1 MRVLLTNVGRRTYF
15 IEYLNDIQNPDFEL
29 EIFVSDR
36 SRNVASYNTNIKKF
50 LLTPKVLNNYEK
62 YISSLYENCSKY
74 KINLIIPLSDLDL
87 YFLSI
92 NKSKFK
98 KIKTE
103 ILVSNKNVIEICE
116 NKLKLNN
123 FLNKYRLPNTNI
135 FQSVDEFKYPLIEK
149 PINGSGSNNI
159 KIIKKNEIKIPR
171 KGYIYQEKI
180 TGTEFGLDILNDFKG
195 NFVSYCLKKKIEMRA
210 GETDK
215 AITIN
220 NSSILKLSKKISKHL
235 KHIGNLD
242 CDLFIDKNKRVYI
255 IDFNCRFGGGY
266 PFTHSVGLNYIK
278 YLLNDFANIK
288 NSKLSLE
295 YKEKYFAKGIK
306 IY

>member
-98 KIKTE
+98 K
-103 ILVSNKNVIEICE
+103 
-116 NKLKLNN
+116 
-123 FLNKYRLPNTNI
+123 
-135 FQSVDEFKYPLIEK
+135 
-149 PINGSGSNNI
+149 
-159 KIIKKNEIKIPR
+159 
-171 KGYIYQEKI
+171 
-180 TGTEFGLDILNDFKG
+180 
-195 NFVSYCLKKKIEMRA
+195 
-210 GETDK
+210 
-215 AITIN
+215 
-220 NSSILKLSKKISKHL
+220 
-235 KHIGNLD
+235 
-242 CDLFIDKNKRVYI
+242 
-255 IDFNCRFGGGY
+255 
-266 PFTHSVGLNYIK
+266 
-278 YLLNDFANIK
+278 
-288 NSKLSLE
+288 
-295 YKEKYFAKGIK
+295 
-306 IY
+306 